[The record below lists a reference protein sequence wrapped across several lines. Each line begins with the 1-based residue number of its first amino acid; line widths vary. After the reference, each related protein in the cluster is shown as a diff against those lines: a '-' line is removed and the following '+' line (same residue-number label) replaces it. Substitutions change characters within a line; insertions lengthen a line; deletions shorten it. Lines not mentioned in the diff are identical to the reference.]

1 MKFNLINIED
11 WNRKEHYNHYLNNV
25 RCTFS
30 VTSNIDITKSL
41 KYIKSNNLKFYPSII
56 YAIAKVVN
64 NYSEFRTSY
73 DINGRLGFWDEI
85 NPSFTIFNKETETFS
100 DIWVKYDDSF
110 NKFYENYNKEVDLYK
125 DSKKL
130 TPQLNTPQNVFPISS
145 LPWVSFTGFNLN
157 IFADSRFLL
166 PIFTIGKY
174 FEQNE
179 KIMLPLS
186 IQVHHAVCDGFHVSR
201 FIGSLQDTMINYN
214 LWLTKKEY

>member
-1 MKFNLINIED
+1 
-11 WNRKEHYNHYLNNV
+11 
-25 RCTFS
+25 
-30 VTSNIDITKSL
+30 
-41 KYIKSNNLKFYPSII
+41 
-56 YAIAKVVN
+56 
-64 NYSEFRTSY
+64 
-73 DINGRLGFWDEI
+73 LGFWDEI

-186 IQVHHAVCDGFHVSR
+186 IQVHHAVCYGFHVSR